1 MASVKSPLVA
11 SSTVHLLATFQAAK
25 LIKDWHTSFA
35 IDISD
40 ELDGIDDISLYRC
53 EDSKLDF
60 FIPTSAAGSDQLYQN
75 LQRLEWFY
83 MEKKWEFE
91 QAIKDL
97 VGCKKILEV
106 GCGPGFF
113 VEKAMKELRGSSV
126 RGIELTQ
133 STLDRA
139 VKRNLP
145 VERVD
150 LLELA
155 AKGEIFDAV
164 CSFQVLEHVSQPGD
178 LLQAMV
184 QILAPGGKLIVCVPN
199 RDSFLRYQYN
209 LLDMPPHHMTRW
221 SATTLAFLEKLL
233 PLKLSRIKF
242 EPLAPYHIHGYVSAY
257 GQHWRYRLPLGRHV
271 FSDTTLQHL
280 TSFLVN
286 TSLYRFLR
294 GQSLYVLFEKV

>member
-1 MASVKSPLVA
+1 
-11 SSTVHLLATFQAAK
+11 
-25 LIKDWHTSFA
+25 
-35 IDISD
+35 
-40 ELDGIDDISLYRC
+40 
-53 EDSKLDF
+53 
-60 FIPTSAAGSDQLYQN
+60 
-75 LQRLEWFY
+75 

-91 QAIKDL
+91 QALKDL
-97 VGCKKILEV
+97 AGCKKILEV

-113 VEKAMKELRGSSV
+113 VEKAIKELKGSLV
-126 RGIELTQ
+126 KGIELTQ

-164 CSFQVLEHVSQPGD
+164 CSFQVLEHVNQPGD

-221 SATTLAFLEKLL
+221 SATTLAFLEQML
-233 PLKLSRIKF
+233 PLKLSRITF
-242 EPLAPYHIHGYVSAY
+242 EPLALYHIHGYVSAY
-257 GQHWRYRLPLGRHV
+257 GQHWRYRLPLGRHIL
-271 FSDTTLQHL
+271 SDTKLQHL
-280 TSFLVN
+280 RSFLEK